1 MSCQGCSIGILG
13 TILTT
18 GHVGTHERHESF
30 YDWAFITRYLG
41 GYSRPKPIRGCVAAP
56 TSFPPSTLADFR
68 SPQFWGAEIEQDPP
82 TVKYGEVMDSEGG
95 MGKMTS
101 LLV

>member
-1 MSCQGCSIGILG
+1 MSYQGCSIASSG

-18 GHVGTHERHESF
+18 APIGTHERHESF

-41 GYSRPKPIRGCVAAP
+41 ANARSKPLRECVAAP
-56 TSFPPSTLADFR
+56 IVFTSTLADFSR
-68 SPQFWGAEIEQDPP
+68 PRLWGAEIKQDPP
-82 TVKYGEVMDSEGG
+82 TVTYGEVMDSEGG

-101 LLV
+101 LIV

>member
-1 MSCQGCSIGILG
+1 MSYQECSIESSG

-18 GHVGTHERHESF
+18 AHVGTHERHESF

-41 GYSRPKPIRGCVAAP
+41 GHGRPRLPRECVAARIVL
-56 TSFPPSTLADFR
+56 TSTPADFPR
-68 SPQFWGAEIEQDPP
+68 PQLWGAEIKQDPP
-82 TVKYGEVMDSEGG
+82 TVTYGEVMDSEGG

-101 LLV
+101 LIV

>member
-1 MSCQGCSIGILG
+1 MSYQGCSIASSG

-18 GHVGTHERHESF
+18 AHAGTHERHESF

-41 GYSRPKPIRGCVAAP
+41 GHARSKPTVECVAAP
-56 TSFPPSTLADFR
+56 IVFTSTLADFPR
-68 SPQFWGAEIEQDPP
+68 SQLWGADIKQDPP
-82 TVKYGEVMDSEGG
+82 TVTYGEVMDSEGG

-101 LLV
+101 LIV